1 MNGDLGVLILAAV
14 VLAGMIL
21 LARWVFR
28 PAPSRR
34 RVVVPGDAVPG
45 MLRTIA
51 PGLRRAEAMSL
62 RAVFGDAN
70 IRSSMSA
77 RRDGRFDVSVFV
89 GDEERA
95 RKLMPPGGY
104 R

>member
-14 VLAGMIL
+14 MLTGMVF

-34 RVVVPGDAVPG
+34 RVLVPGDAVPG
-45 MLRTIA
+45 LLRTIA
-51 PGLRRAEAMSL
+51 PGLRRTDATAL

-95 RKLMPPGGY
+95 RTLLPPGGY
-104 R
+104 H